1 MTSSGR
7 ALHVHPDE
15 RRLALLV
22 PGLFGPRGE
31 QDGGERRFAALETL
45 LARADRRTRDIVGFE
60 ARLFDLFGVARPPD
74 GDWPVAAVTRIVDA
88 GVVDN
93 DWWMRADPVH
103 LHASG
108 GGLIL
113 TDAAELK
120 LTQQEASALVAE
132 LMEVFTADGWL
143 FKAAHPQR
151 WYLRPLN
158 PPDIRTHALPDI
170 IGRDIHSYL
179 PYGPDAKAWHT
190 ILNEIQIL
198 LHTSTVNQAREAR
211 GALPVNSLWFW
222 GAGRLPPLGRTDWS
236 QVWSD
241 EPLGLGLARL
251 AGIPGTKLPDSPAR
265 WLQAATPGGT
275 QLVILDQA
283 RRAVGYGDADAW
295 GDYIHEI
302 DERWIAPALQAL
314 KQNVVQR
321 LTLYTDSGAESTL
334 SARALR
340 RWWRRRQPLGHYRPL
355 AHDE

>member
-1 MTSSGR
+1 MTSS
-7 ALHVHPDE
+7 DE
-15 RRLALLV
+15 RRIALLV
-22 PGLFGPRGE
+22 PGLFGPAG
-31 QDGGERRFAALETL
+31 QPDGERRFAALETL
-45 LARADRRTRDIVGFE
+45 LARADRGTRDMVGFE

-120 LTQQEASALVAE
+120 LTQQEASGLVAE

-151 WYLRPLN
+151 WYLRPLT
-158 PPDIRTHALPDI
+158 PPDIRTHALPYI
-170 IGRDIHSYL
+170 TGRDIHSYL
-179 PYGPDAKAWHT
+179 PYGPDAKTWHT
-190 ILNEIQIL
+190 ILSEIQIL
-198 LHTSTVNQAREAR
+198 LHTSNVNQAREAR
-211 GALPVNSLWFW
+211 GLLPVNSLWFW
-222 GAGRLPPLGRTDWS
+222 GAGRLPQLGHTGWTR
-236 QVWSD
+236 VWSD

-251 AGIPGTKLPDSPAR
+251 AGIPGATASDAPAR
-265 WLQAATPGGT
+265 WLQAAGS

-283 RRAVGYGDADAW
+283 RRPVGYGDDADW

-302 DERWIAPALQAL
+302 NERWIAPALQAL
-314 KQNVVQR
+314 KQNALQQ
-321 LTLYTDSGAESTL
+321 LTLYTDSGAEFTL

-340 RWWRRRQPLGHYRPL
+340 RWWRRRQPLGHYRKSD
-355 AHDE
+355 HGQ

>member
-1 MTSSGR
+1 MTS
-7 ALHVHPDE
+7 AAE

-22 PGLFGPRGE
+22 PGLFGPAGE
-31 QDGGERRFAALETL
+31 QGGERRFAALETL
-45 LARADRRTRDIVGFE
+45 LARADRREHAVAGFE
-60 ARLFDLFGVARPPD
+60 ARLFDLFGVTRPPN

-103 LHASG
+103 LHATAS
-108 GGLIL
+108 GLIL

-120 LTQQEASALVAE
+120 LTLQEASELVAE

-151 WYLRPLN
+151 WYLRPLT
-158 PPDIRTHALPDI
+158 PPEIRTHALPDI

-179 PYGPDAKAWHT
+179 PYGADAKAWHT

-198 LHTSTVNQAREAR
+198 LHTSNVNQAREAR
-211 GALPVNSLWFW
+211 GELPVNSLWFW
-222 GAGRLPPLGRTDWS
+222 GAGRLPQLGRTDWTR
-236 QVWSD
+236 VWSD

-251 AGIPGTKLPDSPAR
+251 AGIPGATASDAPAR
-265 WLQAATPGGT
+265 WLQAAGS

-283 RRAVGYGDADAW
+283 RRPAGYGNEAAW
-295 GDYIHEI
+295 VDWIHDI
-302 DERWIAPALQAL
+302 NERWIAPALQAL
-314 KQNVVQR
+314 KLNAIQQ
-321 LTLYTDSGAESTL
+321 LTLYTDSGAEFTL
-334 SARALR
+334 RSRTLR
-340 RWWRRRQPLGHYRPL
+340 RWWRRRQPLGHYRQV

>member
-1 MTSSGR
+1 MT
-7 ALHVHPDE
+7 AAAE

-22 PGLFGPRGE
+22 PGLFGPAERP
-31 QDGGERRFAALETL
+31 DGGERRFAALETV
-45 LARADRRTRDIVGFE
+45 LARADRATRDIVGFE
-60 ARLFDLFGVARPPD
+60 ARLFDLFGVACPPD

-113 TDAAELK
+113 TDAADLK
-120 LTQQEASALVAE
+120 LTPQEASALVAE

-151 WYLRPLN
+151 WYLRPLT
-158 PPDIRTHALPDI
+158 PPNIRTHALPDVV
-170 IGRDIHSYL
+170 GRDIHSYL

-198 LHTSTVNQAREAR
+198 LHTSNVNQAREAR
-211 GALPVNSLWFW
+211 GELPVNSLWFW
-222 GAGRLPPLGRTDWS
+222 GAGRLPQLGGTDWT

-251 AGIPGTKLPDSPAR
+251 AGIPGAKLSDAPGR
-265 WLQAATPGGT
+265 WLQEPASTGA
-275 QLVILDQA
+275 QLAVLDQA
-283 RRAVGYGDADAW
+283 RRAAGYGDSAAW
-295 GDYIHEI
+295 AERIGEI
-302 DERWIAPALQAL
+302 DARWIAPALQAL
-314 KQNVVQR
+314 ERNTVEQ
-321 LTLYTDSGAESTL
+321 LTLCTDSRTEFTL
-334 SARALR
+334 GRRALR
-340 RWWRRRQPLGHYRPL
+340 RWWRRRRPLEHYRQST
-355 AHDE
+355 HGE

>member
-1 MTSSGR
+1 MTS
-7 ALHVHPDE
+7 AE
-15 RRLALLV
+15 RRIALLI
-22 PGLFGPRGE
+22 PGLFGPAE
-31 QDGGERRFAALETL
+31 QQGSGERRFAALETV
-45 LARADRRTRDIVGFE
+45 LARADHVTRNIVGFE

-74 GDWPVAAVTRIVDA
+74 GDWPVASVTRIVDA

-103 LHASG
+103 LNANS

-113 TDAAELK
+113 TDAAELD
-120 LTQQEASALVAE
+120 LTQQEASGLVAE

-151 WYLRPLN
+151 WYLRPLT

-211 GALPVNSLWFW
+211 DELPVNSLWFW
-222 GAGRLPPLGRTDWS
+222 GAGRLPQLGRADWT
-236 QVWSD
+236 QLWSD

-251 AGIPGTKLPDSPAR
+251 AGIPGAKLPDSPPR
-265 WLQAATPGGT
+265 WLQESTPAGS

-283 RRAVGYGDADAW
+283 RRAVGCGDGEGW
-295 GDYIHEI
+295 EERMHEL

-314 KQNVVQR
+314 KQNAVQQ
-321 LTLYTDSGAESTL
+321 LTLYTDSGAEFTVSK
-334 SARALR
+334 RALR
-340 RWWRRRQPLGHYRPL
+340 RWWRRRRPLGYYREL
-355 AHDE
+355 AHGQ